1 MNTRLNIDINSDI
14 DFENSED
21 IEVDF
26 SSIDKIALQ
35 DIENISDIH
44 RVAVLNGKKLYI
56 QNAAPEVMQI
66 LAMTGLHRTFTNFE
80 DAMVANSSTRN
91 KRGV

>member
-1 MNTRLNIDINSDI
+1 MNRLNIDINSDI
-14 DFENSED
+14 DFENAED

-26 SSIDKIALQ
+26 SSIDRIALQ

-66 LAMTGLHRTFTNFE
+66 LAMTGLHRTFSNFD
-80 DAMVANSSTRN
+80 DALVANSRV

>member
-26 SSIDKIALQ
+26 SSVDRIALQ
-35 DIENISDIH
+35 DIENISNIH

-56 QNAAPEVMQI
+56 QNAAPEVLHI
-66 LAMTGLHRTFTNFE
+66 LAMTGLHKSFTNFE
-80 DAMVANSSTRN
+80 DELITPVKRQ
-91 KRGV
+91 RGV

>member
-1 MNTRLNIDINSDI
+1 MNTRLNIDIGSDI
-14 DFENSED
+14 DFENSDD

-26 SSIDKIALQ
+26 SLIDRIALQ

-56 QNAAPEVMQI
+56 QNAAPEVMHI
-66 LAMTGLHRTFTNFE
+66 LAMTGLHKSFSNFE
-80 DAMVANSSTRN
+80 DELNSKVVSR
-91 KRGV
+91 RGM

>member
-35 DIENISDIH
+35 DIEKISDIH

>member
-1 MNTRLNIDINSDI
+1 MNRLNIDINSDI
-14 DFENSED
+14 DFENAED

-26 SSIDKIALQ
+26 SSIDRIALQ

-66 LAMTGLHRTFTNFE
+66 LAMTGLHRTFSNF
-80 DAMVANSSTRN
+80 DDVLVANSRV

>member
-26 SSIDKIALQ
+26 SSVDRIALQ
-35 DIENISDIH
+35 DIENISNIH

-56 QNAAPEVMQI
+56 QNAAPEVLQI
-66 LAMTGLHRTFTNFE
+66 LAMTGLHKSFTNFE
-80 DAMVANSSTRN
+80 DELITPVKRQ
-91 KRGV
+91 RGV

>member
-56 QNAAPEVMQI
+56 QNAAPEVLQI

-80 DAMVANSSTRN
+80 EELVSPA
-91 KRGV
+91 KRQRGI

>member
-80 DAMVANSSTRN
+80 DAMVANSSTKN